1 MDESSMQ
8 LDYEEDSTLE
18 LDGSSISNKPMD
30 NLKISIDNEID
41 PDLTVTFL
49 KLEADKDK
57 ELDDS
62 PEEGPQVKLAPI
74 DGLTKNK
81 YITYQ
86 VSERTALCIL
96 SHIVW

>member
-62 PEEGPQVKLAPI
+62 PEEGPQVKLATWYI
-74 DGLTKNK
+74 NRLMNTCVHLMLTFHL
-81 YITYQ
+81 Q
-86 VSERTALCIL
+86 MSM
-96 SHIVW
+96 